1 MPGAPARADRGAAR
15 AARPGGPLVTYCWG
29 PGCDGATRGA
39 LALAR
44 AGFRVKEM
52 PGGIEYRI
60 REGFAVETAA
70 GRIEQEPDPLTTPW
84 GC

>member
-1 MPGAPARADRGAAR
+1 
-15 AARPGGPLVTYCWG
+15 
-29 PGCDGATRGA
+29 
-39 LALAR
+39 
-44 AGFRVKEM
+44 M